1 MKSNMK
7 ILIDADACPVRS
19 LAVSIAS
26 EHKLEVTLFSD
37 TAHIIPSDSSYVKSV
52 TVDKGADS
60 ADFVILSHCQ
70 RGDLVITGDY
80 ALAAMCLSK
89 GAYAL
94 RPDGTEY
101 TDLNI
106 SLMLDSRYI
115 AQKIRS
121 SGGRLPK
128 IKKRTAEDDKNFER
142 AMRALLSRLENS

>member
-1 MKSNMK
+1 MTMRV
-7 ILIDADACPVRS
+7 LIDADACPVRS

-26 EHKLEVTLFSD
+26 EYRLEAVLFSD
-37 TAHIIPSDSSYVKSV
+37 TAHIIHSDCAKVL

-60 ADFVILSHCQ
+60 ADFVILSHCR

-89 GAYAL
+89 GTYAL

-101 TDLNI
+101 TDRNI
-106 SLMLDSRYI
+106 SLLLDSRYI

-128 IKKRTAEDDKNFER
+128 IKKRTSEDDKNFEH
-142 AMRALLSRLENS
+142 AMRAILTRIQGR